1 MVHLLLE
8 LHTGMVSEIYQFSL
22 PQNIN
27 EPKLFI
33 DCQNFFLIIQGEG
46 PDPEEVL
53 LAIRI
58 NDSKIAFKS
67 GFEKYLRIDK
77 DDIVRGV
84 SDAVGSMEQWE
95 PVFQASRPSKAYY
108 YISNGN

>member
-1 MVHLLLE
+1 MFFF
-8 LHTGMVSEIYQFSL
+8 T
-22 PQNIN
+22 
-27 EPKLFI
+27 FI
-33 DCQNFFLIIQGEG
+33 TGEG

-77 DDIVRGV
+77 DDIIRGV

-95 PVFQASRPSKAYY
+95 PVFQVSWLPNIQ
-108 YISNGN
+108 ISFGMQNE